1 MGWEGI
7 GDALGTVFKWWTPE
21 QVKARAK
28 DKIKRLKN
36 EKKLLLKQP
45 SNAANIKR
53 LDAIDNELDKLQ
65 EYLNNR

>member
-7 GDALGTVFKWWTPE
+7 GDALGTIFKWWTPE

-28 DKIKRLKN
+28 DKIKRLKD
-36 EKKLLLKQP
+36 EKKQILKKA
-45 SNAANIKR
+45 STAVNIKR